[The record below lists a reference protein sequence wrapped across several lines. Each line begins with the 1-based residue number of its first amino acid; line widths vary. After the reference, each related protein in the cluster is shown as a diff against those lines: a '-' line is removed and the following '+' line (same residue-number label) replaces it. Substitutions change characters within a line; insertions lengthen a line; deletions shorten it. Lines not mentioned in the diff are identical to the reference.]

1 MLIIP
6 AIDLIDGKIVRLKQ
20 GEYNSK
26 TVYYENPLDFIE
38 QLKKYNFSR
47 LHLVNLSNADTEKIS
62 DYSFIKDYK
71 YNTEIKIQYG
81 GGIRKAF
88 ELEHLSN
95 AGVDY
100 FIVGSLFFS
109 NNNEFKK
116 MVSLYSPEQFII
128 SADILD
134 NNVYI
139 RGWKENSNI
148 NIDDAIKMGIELNTY
163 TFLITDIKKDGM
175 LQSPNFDLYK
185 ELKEKYSQIKI
196 IASGGVFSLN
206 DLKILEDIGVYGVVV
221 GKAIFENKISLKE
234 LKSFGN

>member
-20 GEYNSK
+20 GEYNAK
-26 TVYYENPLDFIE
+26 TIYYENPLDFIE
-38 QLKKYNFSR
+38 QIKEYDFKR
-47 LHLVNLSNADTEKIS
+47 LHLVNLSNAETEKIN
-62 DYSFIKDYK
+62 DYSFVNDFK
-71 YNTEIKIQYG
+71 YNNEINIQYG

-95 AGVDY
+95 VGVDY
-100 FIVGSLFFS
+100 FIIGSLFFS
-109 NNNEFKK
+109 DNNEFKK
-116 MVSLYSPEQFII
+116 MVSLYNPERLII
-128 SADILD
+128 SADIMEK
-134 NNVYI
+134 NVYI

-148 NIDDAIKMGIELNTY
+148 NIDDAIKMGVELKTN
-163 TFLITDIKKDGM
+163 TFLITDIKRDGM

-185 ELKEKYSQIKI
+185 ELQEKYPRIKI
-196 IASGGVFSLN
+196 IASGGVSSLD
-206 DLKILEDIGVYGVVV
+206 DLKILENIGVYGVVV

>member
-26 TVYYENPLDFIE
+26 TVYFENPLDFIE
-38 QLKKYNFSR
+38 QLKEYNFQR
-47 LHLVNLSNADTEKIS
+47 IHLVNLSNADTEKIS
-62 DYSFIKDYK
+62 DYSFLNDFIYD
-71 YNTEIKIQYG
+71 TELKIQYG
-81 GGIRKAF
+81 GGIRNAS

-100 FIVGSLFFS
+100 FIIGSLFFS
-109 NNNEFKK
+109 NNNEFKN
-116 MVSLYSPEQFII
+116 MVSLYNPERFII

-134 NNVYI
+134 KNVYI

-148 NIDDAIKMGIELNTY
+148 NIDDAIRMGLELKTN
-163 TFLITDIKKDGM
+163 TFLITDINKDGM

-185 ELKEKYSQIKI
+185 ELKEKYPEIKI
-196 IASGGVFSLN
+196 IASGGVSSLD
-206 DLKILEDIGVYGVVV
+206 DLEILEDIGVYGVVV

>member
-20 GEYNSK
+20 GEYNAK
-26 TVYYENPLDFIE
+26 TIYYENPLDFIE
-38 QLKKYNFSR
+38 QIKEYDFKR
-47 LHLVNLSNADTEKIS
+47 LHLVNLSNAETEKIT
-62 DYSFIKDYK
+62 DFSFVNDFKFNNDL
-71 YNTEIKIQYG
+71 EIQYG

-88 ELEHLSN
+88 ELEHLSK

-100 FIVGSLFFS
+100 FIIGSLFFCD
-109 NNNEFKK
+109 NNEFKK
-116 MVSLYSPEQFII
+116 MVSLYNPERLII
-128 SADILD
+128 SADIMEK
-134 NNVYI
+134 NVYI

-148 NIDDAIKMGIELNTY
+148 NIDDAIKMGVELKTI
-163 TFLITDIKKDGM
+163 TFLITDIKRDGM

-185 ELKEKYSQIKI
+185 ELQEKYPGIKI
-196 IASGGVFSLN
+196 IASGGVSSLD
-206 DLKILEDIGVYGVVV
+206 DLKILENIGVYGVVV

>member
-20 GEYNSK
+20 GEYDSK
-26 TVYYENPLDFIE
+26 TVYYENPIDFIE
-38 QLKKYNFSR
+38 QLKDYKFPR
-47 LHLVNLSNADTEKIS
+47 IHLVNLSNADMENIS
-62 DYSFIKDYK
+62 NYSFLNAFK
-71 YNTEIKIQYG
+71 YNNEIKIQYG

-88 ELEHLSN
+88 ELELLSN

-100 FIVGSLFFS
+100 FIIGSLFFS
-109 NNNEFKK
+109 DNNEFKK
-116 MVSLYSPEQFII
+116 MVSLYNSEQFII
-128 SADILD
+128 SADIMD
-134 NNVYI
+134 KNVYI

-148 NIDDAIKMGIELNTY
+148 NIDDAIKMGVELKTN
-163 TFLITDIKKDGM
+163 TFLITDIKRDGM

-185 ELKEKYSQIKI
+185 ELQEKYPGINI
-196 IASGGVFSLN
+196 IASGGVSSLD

-234 LKSFGN
+234 LKNFDN